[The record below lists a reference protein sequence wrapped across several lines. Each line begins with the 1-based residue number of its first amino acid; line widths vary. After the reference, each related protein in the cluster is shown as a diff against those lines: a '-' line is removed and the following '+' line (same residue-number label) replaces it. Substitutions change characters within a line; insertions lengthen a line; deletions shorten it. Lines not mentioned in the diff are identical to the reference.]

1 MPASSW
7 AIEVGA
13 GAGTMLLRKFRAE
26 GSSVNPLRA
35 DSSCRGSVTDARG
48 LTLLEDGKAKA
59 EATREALMRTF
70 IASACES
77 DFGG

>member
-1 MPASSW
+1 
-7 AIEVGA
+7 
-13 GAGTMLLRKFRAE
+13 
-26 GSSVNPLRA
+26 
-35 DSSCRGSVTDARG
+35 

-59 EATREALMRTF
+59 EATREALMRSF